1 MSERRPRPGARERKR
16 EQTRRRIV
24 EAAVELHSTIGPS
37 RTSFSAVARKAGV
50 TRPTLYAYFP
60 DEPSLFAACSAHGL
74 ALDPP
79 PDPRRWGETAEPW
92 DRLRLALTEMYAYY
106 RRNAGW
112 IANIERDAPFM
123 KMPDFGGRTIQSERG
138 MLAEQLSSGFPAT
151 GRAQRLVQAAVGHAL
166 EFGTW
171 RTLTQPTDLSDA
183 EAVELMVA
191 LVRHGVQ
198 TGLSKSPDEPGP
210 ALSPIHASSRPPH

>member
-1 MSERRPRPGARERKR
+1 MTERPRTGARDRQR

-37 RTSFSAVARKAGV
+37 RTSFSAVARRAGV

-79 PDPRRWGETAEPW
+79 PDPRRWVDVTDPW
-92 DRLRLALTEMYAYY
+92 DRLRVALTEMYGYY
-106 RRNAGW
+106 RRNSGR

-123 KMPDFGGRTIQSERG
+123 KMPDFGGRTIQSDRR
-138 MLAEQLSSGFPAT
+138 MMAEGLGSPFPVT
-151 GRAQRLVQAAVGHAL
+151 GRGQTLVQAAVRHAL

-171 RTLTQPTDLSDA
+171 RTLTAPYDLSDA
-183 EAVELMVA
+183 EATELMIG
-191 LVRHGVQ
+191 LVEGAVRR
-198 TGLSKSPDEPGP
+198 GLD
-210 ALSPIHASSRPPH
+210 ASQD

>member
-1 MSERRPRPGARERKR
+1 MSERGRKPGARERKR

-37 RTSFSAVARKAGV
+37 RTSFSAVARRAGV

-60 DEPSLFAACSAHGL
+60 DETSLFAACSAHGF

-79 PDPRRWGETAEPW
+79 PDPRRWIDVADPM
-92 DRLRLALTEMYAYY
+92 DRLRRALTEMYAYN
-106 RRNAGW
+106 RRNAGR

-123 KMPDFGGRTIQSERG
+123 KMPNFGGRTSQSDRR
-138 MLAEQLSSGFPAT
+138 MMAEALGSRFPVT
-151 GRAQRLVQAAVGHAL
+151 GRAQTVVQAAVRHAL

-171 RTLTQPTDLSDA
+171 RTLTVPYDLSDA
-183 EAVELMVA
+183 DAIELMIG
-191 LVRHGVQ
+191 LVEGAVHR
-198 TGLSKSPDEPGP
+198 GLDASEVETRQSPEPLDPSRQGP
-210 ALSPIHASSRPPH
+210 H